1 MAEHTRPDGNDLERA
16 PEEAAIEA
24 WLEDSSIYLTIPGS
38 EPVRQ
43 TIDVGIPGRGQP
55 GGAGE

>member
-16 PEEAAIEA
+16 PEEAAIET
-24 WLEDSSIYLTIPGS
+24 WLEESSVYLTIPRR

-43 TIDVGIPGRGQP
+43 TIDVGIPGGGQL
-55 GGAGE
+55 GGAGD

>member
-24 WLEDSSIYLTIPGS
+24 WLEDSGVYLTIPGS
-38 EPVRQ
+38 EPARQ
-43 TIDVGIPGRGQP
+43 PIDMSIPGVGQL
-55 GGAGE
+55 GGAGD